1 VSEGVSERVRVREE
15 REEKEKKE
23 LGEVATNHGA
33 EKKK

>member
-1 VSEGVSERVRVREE
+1 MSEGVSERVRVREE